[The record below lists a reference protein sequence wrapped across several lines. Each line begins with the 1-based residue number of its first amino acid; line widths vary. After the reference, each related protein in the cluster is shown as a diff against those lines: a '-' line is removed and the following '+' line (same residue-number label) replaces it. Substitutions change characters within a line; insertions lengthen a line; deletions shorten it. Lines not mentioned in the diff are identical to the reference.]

1 MREETRL
8 IIETTNRILSDLCT
22 PGVVDATESGQFA
35 TQLWQTLDENGLI
48 LAGLPEHLGGAG
60 GEMGDS
66 LTVIRCAAQFAAPIP
81 IAETFIAASLAN
93 FVGATSF
100 SGGVVTV
107 ANGEFELSENNTLTG
122 KATNVA
128 FARWADRIY
137 IPAQQQGASVLC
149 VVDRDAIELTEQ
161 VSIAG
166 EPRDAIE
173 VNLVIDAADI
183 SVSYTHLTL
192 PTIYSV

>member
-35 TQLWQTLDENGLI
+35 TQLWQTLNENGLI

-66 LTVIRCAAQFAAPIP
+66 LTVIRCAARFAAPIP

-122 KATNVA
+122 KAKLSLLLGGLIEFTFQHNNKVQA
-128 FARWADRIY
+128 Y
-137 IPAQQQGASVLC
+137 SVLS
-149 VVDRDAIELTEQ
+149 TEMQ
-161 VSIAG
+161 S
-166 EPRDAIE
+166 
-173 VNLVIDAADI
+173 
-183 SVSYTHLTL
+183 S
-192 PTIYSV
+192 